1 MSFFFGN
8 RFAKKQKIAGQ
19 ERYFDRTY
27 YLQNNTEPKWS
38 SRNYETFAEEG
49 YIKNVIA
56 HRAISMI
63 SNAVSSI
70 TPLFFEITDNGNK
83 SELADNDN
91 ICLLIKR
98 PNPTTNYMK
107 FMEYVVSSYLISGNV
122 FIQAV
127 KNNNDKIAEMYL
139 LRSDR
144 VSVIAGY
151 GNIPSGYKYK
161 INNMSFFYPCDEE
174 NGKSDILHIKAF
186 NPLDDWYGLSP
197 MECAQYSIDQHNEC
211 VKWNKALLENGAR
224 PSGALVVKQS
234 MTDEVY
240 NRLKSEMD
248 DKFRGGENAGKFLL
262 LEGGLEW
269 KEMGISPKD
278 MDFIETKNAS
288 ARDIASA
295 FGVPSQLLGIKGDN
309 TYNNVAE
316 ARLSFWEDTIIPL
329 AKMIMS
335 SFADWLS
342 ITDGR
347 KLIIEPDIDSIN
359 ALAEKRQKVWDSVN
373 NSNFVSNEEKRETL
387 GFNGENKI

>member
-70 TPLFFEITDNGNK
+70 TPLFFEITDNSNK

-144 VSVIAGY
+144 VGVIAGY

-248 DKFRGGENAGKFLL
+248 DKFRGSENAGKFLL

-359 ALAEKRQKVWDSVN
+359 ALTEKRQKVWDSVN

-387 GFNGENKI
+387 GFDGKNNV

>member
-70 TPLFFEITDNGNK
+70 TPLFFEITDNSNK

-144 VSVIAGY
+144 VGVIAGY

-248 DKFRGGENAGKFLL
+248 DKFRGSENAGKFLL

-387 GFNGENKI
+387 GFDGKNNV

>member
-63 SNAVSSI
+63 SNAVSI
-70 TPLFFEITDNGNK
+70 TPLFFEITDNSNK

-248 DKFRGGENAGKFLL
+248 EKFRGGENAGKFLL

-359 ALAEKRQKVWDSVN
+359 ALTEKRQKVWDSVN

-387 GFNGENKI
+387 GFDGKNNV

>member
-70 TPLFFEITDNGNK
+70 TPLFFEITDSSNK

-240 NRLKSEMD
+240 NRLKNEMD
-248 DKFRGGENAGKFLL
+248 EKVRGGENAGKFLL

-359 ALAEKRQKVWDSVN
+359 ALTEKRQKVWDSVN

>member
-27 YLQNNTEPKWS
+27 YLQNNIEPKWS

-70 TPLFFEITDNGNK
+70 TPLFFEITDNSNK

-248 DKFRGGENAGKFLL
+248 EKFRGGENAGKFLL

-359 ALAEKRQKVWDSVN
+359 ALTEKRQKVWDSVN

>member
-70 TPLFFEITDNGNK
+70 TPLFFEITDNSNK

-151 GNIPSGYKYK
+151 GNIPNGYKYK

-197 MECAQYSIDQHNEC
+197 MECAPYSIDQHNEC

-248 DKFRGGENAGKFLL
+248 EKFRGGENAGKFLL

-309 TYNNVAE
+309 TYNNVSE

-387 GFNGENKI
+387 GFDGKNNV

>member
-1 MSFFFGN
+1 
-8 RFAKKQKIAGQ
+8 
-19 ERYFDRTY
+19 
-27 YLQNNTEPKWS
+27 
-38 SRNYETFAEEG
+38 
-49 YIKNVIA
+49 
-56 HRAISMI
+56 MI

-70 TPLFFEITDNGNK
+70 TPLFFEIDENGNK
-83 SELADNDN
+83 NELEDNDC
-91 ICLLIKR
+91 ICLLIKK

-107 FMEYVVSSYLISGNV
+107 FMEYIVSSYLISGNV
-122 FIQAV
+122 FVQSV
-127 KNNNDKIAEMYL
+127 KNNDGKIEEMYL

-144 VSVIAGY
+144 VSVVAGY

-161 INNMSFFYPCDEE
+161 INNMSFFYPCNEE
-174 NGKSDILHIKAF
+174 NGESDILHIKAF
-186 NPLDDWYGLSP
+186 HPLDDWYGLSP

-248 DKFRGGENAGKFLL
+248 EKFRGGENAGKFLL

-309 TYNNVAE
+309 TYNNVSE
-316 ARLSFWEDTIIPL
+316 ARLSFWEDTAIPL

-335 SFADWLS
+335 SLADWLS
-342 ITDGR
+342 GFDGR

-359 ALAEKRQKVWDSVN
+359 ALSEKRQKVWESVN

-387 GFNGENKI
+387 GFDGEQG

>member
-70 TPLFFEITDNGNK
+70 TPLFFEITNNSNK

-240 NRLKSEMD
+240 NRLKNEMD
-248 DKFRGGENAGKFLL
+248 EKFRGGENAGKFLL

-359 ALAEKRQKVWDSVN
+359 ALTEKRQKVWDSVN
-373 NSNFVSNEEKRETL
+373 NSNFVSNEEKREIS